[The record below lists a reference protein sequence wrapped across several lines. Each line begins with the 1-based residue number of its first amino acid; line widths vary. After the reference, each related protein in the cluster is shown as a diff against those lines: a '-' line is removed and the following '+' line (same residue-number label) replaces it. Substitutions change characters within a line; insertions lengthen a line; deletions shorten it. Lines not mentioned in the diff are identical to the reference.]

1 MPERKYTDQHEWLQ
15 ADGSLITVGLTDF
28 AQSALGDIVFVEL
41 PEVGAALTAGSDVI
55 VVESV
60 KAAGDVSS
68 PINGVVES
76 VNEVLADAP
85 ETINEDPLGAGWL
98 IKVLRLVL
106 ERRREKRTQ
115 DQSPRVS
122 GGAFFDA

>member
-76 VNEVLADAP
+76 VNEVFADAP

-98 IKVLRLVL
+98 IKV
-106 ERRREKRTQ
+106 RT
-115 DQSPRVS
+115 DEAPDLS
-122 GGAFFDA
+122 GFMDATAYNAFCEDS

>member
-60 KAAGDVSS
+60 KAAGDVSC

-76 VNEVLADAP
+76 VNEVFADAP

-98 IKVLRLVL
+98 IKV
-106 ERRREKRTQ
+106 RT
-115 DQSPRVS
+115 DEAPDLS
-122 GGAFFDA
+122 GFMDATAYNAFCEDS